1 MSNLTYWENLPEMS
15 LPTALFTKSLTDHYA
30 VLKTFFTSTD
40 IILDIDKGSTLFATY
55 VPNTTQK
62 SFKEIDLNNSALSLY
77 NTIHMSETAGY
88 LDNQILEQLISL
100 PNIKKIVLKDFLCDK
115 NPDGIEEAFSYDFTK
130 VNNVVLPLLE
140 KYNYTLKINKQFD
153 YHLEEFI
160 QRMQKV
166 GFNPKISYFYKKY
179 YPFPELAMIPTFIV
193 AER

>member
-1 MSNLTYWENLPEMS
+1 MSTLTYWENLPEMS
-15 LPTALFTKSLTDHYA
+15 LPSALFTEKLTDHYA
-30 VLKTFFTSTD
+30 VLKSFFNNTD
-40 IILDIDKGSTLFATY
+40 TVLDISKGSTLFATY

-77 NTIHMSETAGY
+77 NTIHMSETVGY
-88 LDNQILEQLISL
+88 LDNLVIEQLISL
-100 PNIKKIVLKDFLCDK
+100 PNITKIVIKDFLCDK
-115 NPDGIEEAFSYDFTK
+115 NPYGIEEDFSYDFTK

-153 YHLEEFI
+153 YQLEEFLA
-160 QRMQKV
+160 RMKNV

-179 YPFPELAMIPTFIV
+179 YPFPELTMIPIFIV